1 MRKLTKIIKKRR
13 KNYKPVVGIIT
24 SWGAKECVTWND
36 YITHRARM

>member
-13 KNYKPVVGIIT
+13 KNYKPVVGIT
-24 SWGAKECVTWND
+24 TLWGTRGCISWND